1 MDIFILIFID
11 PICFLDLP
19 SIYAEFLDDE
29 TIGQLDDTL
38 FEEINAHDEDES
50 RVSDHKKT
58 GRKNDNDYSSKLS
71 KIEEALLLLMQEHR
85 NNNRPIDNTLDL
97 NKFQF
102 MESLVDKLLTNKMP
116 ALDEDKSE
124 FTSRMTKLENLIEKL
139 VSKEDSGDRRSS
151 ASSVM

>member
-1 MDIFILIFID
+1 MDIFILILID

-58 GRKNDNDYSSKLS
+58 DRKNDNDYSSKLS
-71 KIEEALLLLMQEHR
+71 KIEDALLLLMQELR

-97 NKFQF
+97 NKFQ
-102 MESLVDKLLTNKMP
+102 LVDKLLTNKMP

-139 VSKEDSGDRRSS
+139 VAKEDSGDRRSQ